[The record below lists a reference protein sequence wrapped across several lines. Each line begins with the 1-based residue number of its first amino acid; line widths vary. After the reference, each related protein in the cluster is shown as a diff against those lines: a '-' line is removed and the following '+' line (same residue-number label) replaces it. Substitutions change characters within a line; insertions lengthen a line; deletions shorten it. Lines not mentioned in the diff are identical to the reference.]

1 MKKTTVIL
9 LFITSIVTASLAQ
22 GVSFGIKA
30 GLNFAKESA
39 SASGITFNSDNLT
52 SFHGGVYVKIKLSP
66 GFGIQPELLYSGQ
79 GGSTT
84 AGTVTSNDKFAY
96 LNVPVM
102 LRYNVTP
109 IFNLQAGPQLG
120 LLMSATSDGTDIKSQ
135 LKSTDFGAAFGLGI
149 DLPMGLN
156 FAARYVVGLTDL
168 QATSTAVTI
177 KNQVIQLSVGYKLF
191 GN

>member
-1 MKKTTVIL
+1 
-9 LFITSIVTASLAQ
+9 
-22 GVSFGIKA
+22 
-30 GLNFAKESA
+30 
-39 SASGITFNSDNLT
+39 
-52 SFHGGVYVKIKLSP
+52 
-66 GFGIQPELLYSGQ
+66 
-79 GGSTT
+79 
-84 AGTVTSNDKFAY
+84 
-96 LNVPVM
+96 M

-168 QATSTAVTI
+168 QATSTAVTV